1 MKLSFWSICLFGCY
15 CVVTVDDNMREYVVK
30 VKAGKLGGTDRSRY
44 TPSLARKIV
53 NGCEAVLGLSE
64 PSN

>member
-1 MKLSFWSICLFGCY
+1 M
-15 CVVTVDDNMREYVVK
+15 TVDDNMREYVVK